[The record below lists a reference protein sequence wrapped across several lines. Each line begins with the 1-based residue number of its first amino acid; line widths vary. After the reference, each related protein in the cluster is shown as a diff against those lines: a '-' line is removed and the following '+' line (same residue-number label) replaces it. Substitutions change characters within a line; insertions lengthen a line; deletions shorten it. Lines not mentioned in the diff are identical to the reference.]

1 MTDVMIDLETASTE
15 PTAAILAIGAV
26 QFDRSSRKIVSE
38 FYTAVAPASSI
49 NDHGL
54 HVDGDTFLWWLKQ
67 HESARKALYDAV
79 RSPALGVALF
89 ELTFALKGS
98 GYRVWGKSSAF
109 DLVVLRNAFKAA
121 EMVPPWSWRLERCYR
136 TIREERDPDGEL
148 FVPPEIP
155 HHALHDAR
163 AQALHLMRLL

>member
-26 QFDRSSRKIVSE
+26 QFDRSSRKIVRE
-38 FYTAVAPASSI
+38 FYTTVDPASSI
-49 NDHGL
+49 NEHGL
-54 HVDGDTFLWWLKQ
+54 HVCGSTFLWWLEQ
-67 HESARKALYDAV
+67 HDSARKALYDAA
-79 RSPALGVALF
+79 RMPTLGVALF

-98 GYRVWGKSSAF
+98 GYRVWGNPSAF
-109 DLVVLRNAFKAA
+109 DLTILRNAFKAA
-121 EMVPPWSWRLERCYR
+121 GMVPPWSWKLERCYR
-136 TIREERDPDGEL
+136 TVRKERDPDGEL